1 MNPHADRAPRSLLR
15 CSTRTICFLAL
26 LVPVC
31 AVVFPPPVFSQQ
43 KMDVPRLHA
52 RAETYLQFF
61 YNAPTDAY
69 NVDIPLYTTVSLSYE
84 SSRVASLFSIDYA
97 TELTLGETYVR
108 GGTEYSSMQIGYS
121 VVDWGVGYSLSP
133 LGEVNPFDSRYPDNI
148 FYRTHYA
155 PYPGF
160 ITTFGNSGFYNQL
173 FIGKIDESRQSLDS
187 TDFGIRGVVKSGE
200 STISGGFIRK
210 LGIPP
215 PLFFLTAVNNLE
227 REDVWLELTWEYNR
241 ESRDVWTFL
250 IGMKQRLPRST
261 VYAELIADRS
271 DNFLFL
277 QEILQL
283 NSDRQLS
290 VRTFFHLPEWSSA
303 VNGYAALALNKTF
316 TLKPGFYL
324 FIGREESY
332 FSPLRVQNDN
342 SLYLMFDFEF

>member
-187 TDFGIRGVVKSGE
+187 TDFGIRGVVKSGKRGRVARADLGVQQGE
-200 STISGGFIRK
+200 SGCVDLPDRDETTVAPFHGIRRAHRR
-210 LGIPP
+210 P
-215 PLFFLTAVNNLE
+215 
-227 REDVWLELTWEYNR
+227 
-241 ESRDVWTFL
+241 
-250 IGMKQRLPRST
+250 IG
-261 VYAELIADRS
+261 
-271 DNFLFL
+271 
-277 QEILQL
+277 
-283 NSDRQLS
+283 QLS
-290 VRTFFHLPEWSSA
+290 LSTGDSA
-303 VNGYAALALNKTF
+303 VEQRPAAVGSNLLPLA
-316 TLKPGFYL
+316 GVEQ
-324 FIGREESY
+324 RSQ
-332 FSPLRVQNDN
+332 RVRGPRP
-342 SLYLMFDFEF
+342 E